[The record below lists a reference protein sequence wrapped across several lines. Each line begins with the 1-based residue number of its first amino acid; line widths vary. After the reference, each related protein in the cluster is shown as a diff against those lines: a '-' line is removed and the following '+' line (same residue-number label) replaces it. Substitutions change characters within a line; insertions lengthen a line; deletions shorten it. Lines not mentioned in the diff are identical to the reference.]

1 MNMWLMRH
9 QPSATCNI
17 LQRDDL
23 EVDRGCSHMVQQ
35 RDLVNL
41 FNQTISLYSQDML
54 YHEA

>member
-9 QPSATCNI
+9 QPSVTYYV

-23 EVDRGCSHMVQQ
+23 DRGCSHMVQQ
-35 RDLVNL
+35 RDLVKL